1 MSVFNL
7 TNITLSIY
15 HPSQFI
21 HAQQA
26 IWTKKV
32 KQGKQRKPR
41 DCSELVRAGGWY
53 SLGKVPIKN

>member
-7 TNITLSIY
+7 INVKLSIY

-32 KQGKQRKPR
+32 KQGKQRKLR
-41 DCSELVRAGGWY
+41 DCSEFLVRAGG
-53 SLGKVPIKN
+53 GTFREKCP